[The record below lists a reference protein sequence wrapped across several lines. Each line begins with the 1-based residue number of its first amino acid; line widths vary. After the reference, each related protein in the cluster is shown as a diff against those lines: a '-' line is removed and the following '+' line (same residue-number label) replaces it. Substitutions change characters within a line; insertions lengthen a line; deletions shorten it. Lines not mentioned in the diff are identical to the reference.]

1 MNDRRADGHGT
12 TTWGTAALTVG
23 LLVLG
28 ASTAAAAP
36 VRDEAGPGDGV
47 IAPTSIDQFAT
58 QLGIS
63 TVCADGRVGAAV
75 YSTMKAGTSW
85 SIGDGLMYIGG
96 ERATITRP
104 SSGEEFGY
112 SFEDFLYLESV
123 PELWLMDDAGGD
135 GVTIA
140 EGDVATVRYAIGDN
154 QADGIPVSTTLD
166 CSAPGAV
173 FRFWSPQFD
182 NAHFFTTNFAEA
194 AHIIATDGNWQYEG
208 VAFRGAPLVDGTCTQ
223 GEAVHRFYSQGFR
236 SHFFTKSESEKAHI
250 VANDRNWTYEGVA
263 YCAAAS
269 PAAGTTPLHR
279 FWSPAFGKHFFTAD
293 QGEADH
299 IRANDRNW
307 TYEGVAYHVWGA

>member
-1 MNDRRADGHGT
+1 M
-12 TTWGTAALTVG
+12 LTVG
-23 LLVLG
+23 LLTLG
-28 ASTAAAAP
+28 ASAAAAAP
-36 VRDEAGPGDGV
+36 GDGF
-47 IAPTSIDQFAT
+47 IAPTSSDQFAT

-63 TVCADGRVGAAV
+63 TVCADGGVAAAV
-75 YSTMKAGTSW
+75 YSTMKAGTDW
-85 SIGDGLMYIGG
+85 SVGDGLMYIGG
-96 ERATITRP
+96 ERATLTRP
-104 SSGEEFGY
+104 SSGEELEY
-112 SFEDFLYLESV
+112 SFEDILYLEST
-123 PELWLMDDAGGD
+123 PELWLMDAGD

-173 FRFWSPQFD
+173 FRFWSPRFN
-182 NAHFFTTNFAEA
+182 NAHFFTTSFAEA
-194 AHIIATDGNWQYEG
+194 AHIIGGDDNWHYEG
-208 VAFRGAPLVDGTCTQ
+208 VAFRGAPLVDGACTQ
-223 GEAVHRFYSQGFR
+223 GEAVHRFYSPVFQ

-269 PAAGTTPLHR
+269 PVAGTTPLHR

-299 IRANDRNW
+299 IRATDRNW